1 LEVLIKEIVDIL
13 KKINTKYMK
22 NKMNFKRIMLM
33 IDKNIRSLNN
43 SKFFAG
49 IVMIVL
55 NIGSRFISVKFS
67 KSTEEYI
74 KYGITKQILVFS
86 MSWMA
91 SRDIYISLT
100 LTAIFTVLSEL
111 LFNEES
117 KLCIVPQ
124 KYRLLNK
131 IIDENNDGEVDETE
145 LNNAI
150 KLLEKAKNKQ
160 EQNSRKIAMAKFEIG
175 KI

>member
-1 LEVLIKEIVDIL
+1 MKMKMNMNM
-13 KKINTKYMK
+13 KKIMK
-22 NKMNFKRIMLM
+22 TM
-33 IDKNIRSLNN
+33 DKNIRSLNS

-49 IVMIVL
+49 IVMIIL

-74 KYGITKQILVFS
+74 RYGITKQVLVFA

-91 SRDIYISLT
+91 SRDIYTSLA

-117 KLCIVPQ
+117 KMCIIPQ
-124 KYRLLNK
+124 KYRLLNR
-131 IIDENNDGEVDETE
+131 IVDENNDGEVDENE
-145 LNNAI
+145 INNAI
-150 KLLEKAKNKQ
+150 NILEKAKRDQ
-160 EQNSRKIAMAKFEIG
+160 EQKKQKSALVDFDMEKI
-175 KI
+175 

>member
-1 LEVLIKEIVDIL
+1 MTFSKAKV
-13 KKINTKYMK
+13 KKIMK
-22 NKMNFKRIMLM
+22 T
-33 IDKNIRSLNN
+33 IDRNIRSLNS

-49 IVMIVL
+49 MVMIIL

-74 KYGITKQILVFS
+74 RYGVTKQLLVFA

-91 SRDIYISLT
+91 SRDIYTALS

-131 IIDENNDGEVDETE
+131 IMDTNNDGEVDEVE
-145 LNNAI
+145 LNRAI
-150 KLLEKAKNKQ
+150 SILEKAKKDQ
-160 EQNSRKIAMAKFEIG
+160 EQQNQKKALVDFDFDLEMGGAG
-175 KI
+175 GGGGD

>member
-1 LEVLIKEIVDIL
+1 MGRRNIKSIIRIL
-13 KKINTKYMK
+13 
-22 NKMNFKRIMLM
+22 
-33 IDKNIRSLNN
+33 DKNIRSLNN

-49 IVMIVL
+49 IIMIIL
-55 NIGSRFISVKFS
+55 NIGSRFISIKFS

-74 KYGITKQILVFS
+74 KYGITKQVLVFA

-91 SRDIYISLT
+91 SRDIYISFA
-100 LTAIFTVLSEL
+100 LTAIFTVLSDV

-117 KLCIVPQ
+117 KLCIVPE
-124 KYRLLNK
+124 KYRLINK
-131 IIDENNDGEVDETE
+131 IIDENEDGDIDENE

-150 KLLEKAKNKQ
+150 NVLEKAKRKK
-160 EQNSRKIAMAKFEIG
+160 EQKEQKIALSDFHLE

>member
-1 LEVLIKEIVDIL
+1 MGRRNIKSVIRIL
-13 KKINTKYMK
+13 
-22 NKMNFKRIMLM
+22 
-33 IDKNIRSLNN
+33 DKNIRSLNN

-49 IVMIVL
+49 IIMIIL
-55 NIGSRFISVKFS
+55 NIGSRFISIKFS

-74 KYGITKQILVFS
+74 KYGITKQVLVFA

-91 SRDIYISLT
+91 SRDIYISFA
-100 LTAIFTVLSEL
+100 LTAIFTVLSDV

-117 KLCIVPQ
+117 KLCIVPE
-124 KYRLLNK
+124 KYRLINK
-131 IIDENNDGEVDETE
+131 IIDENEDGDIDENE

-150 KLLEKAKNKQ
+150 NVLEKAKRKK
-160 EQNSRKIAMAKFEIG
+160 EQKEQKIALSDFHIE

>member
-1 LEVLIKEIVDIL
+1 MKMKMNMNM
-13 KKINTKYMK
+13 KKIMK
-22 NKMNFKRIMLM
+22 TM
-33 IDKNIRSLNN
+33 DKNIRSLNS

-49 IVMIVL
+49 IVMIIL

-74 KYGITKQILVFS
+74 KYGITKQVLVFA

-91 SRDIYISLT
+91 SRDIYTSLA

-117 KLCIVPQ
+117 KMCIVPQ
-124 KYRLLNK
+124 KYRILNK
-131 IIDENNDGEVDETE
+131 IVDENNDGEVDENE
-145 LNNAI
+145 INNAI
-150 KLLEKAKNKQ
+150 NILEKAKRDQ
-160 EQNSRKIAMAKFEIG
+160 EQKKQKSALVDFDMEKI
-175 KI
+175 

>member
-1 LEVLIKEIVDIL
+1 MKTNV
-13 KKINTKYMK
+13 KKI
-22 NKMNFKRIMLM
+22 FGIL
-33 IDKNIRSLNN
+33 DKNIRSLNS

-49 IVMIVL
+49 MVMIIL

-74 KYGITKQILVFS
+74 KYGVTKQVLVFA

-91 SRDIYISLT
+91 SRDIYTSLA

-117 KLCIVPQ
+117 KLCIVPH
-124 KYRLLNK
+124 KYRLLNR
-131 IIDENNDGEVDETE
+131 IIDQNNDGEIDETE
-145 LNNAI
+145 INNAI
-150 KLLEKAKNKQ
+150 NTLEKAKRDQ
-160 EQNSRKIAMAKFEIG
+160 EQKKQKIALVNFDLE

>member
-1 LEVLIKEIVDIL
+1 MKINMKVKKLLKIVD
-13 KKINTKYMK
+13 N
-22 NKMNFKRIMLM
+22 
-33 IDKNIRSLNN
+33 NIRSLNS

-49 IVMIVL
+49 LVMIVL
-55 NIGSRFISVKFS
+55 NVGSRFISVKFS

-74 KYGITKQILVFS
+74 KYGVTKQVLVFA

-91 SRDIYISLT
+91 SRDIYTSFA

-117 KLCIVPQ
+117 KMCIVPQ

-131 IIDENNDGEVDETE
+131 IVDENNDGEIDENE
-145 LNNAI
+145 INNAI
-150 KLLEKAKNKQ
+150 DLLERAKRNQ
-160 EQNSRKIAMAKFEIG
+160 EQNKQKMALIEFDMEKI
-175 KI
+175 

>member
-1 LEVLIKEIVDIL
+1 MNIKKMMFIL
-13 KKINTKYMK
+13 
-22 NKMNFKRIMLM
+22 
-33 IDKNIRSLNN
+33 DKNIRSLNS

-49 IVMIVL
+49 IIMIVL

-74 KYGITKQILVFS
+74 RYGVTKQILVFA

-91 SRDIYISLT
+91 SRDIYTSLA

-131 IIDENNDGEVDETE
+131 IIDENNDGEVDEVE

-150 KLLEKAKNKQ
+150 SILERAKKKQ
-160 EQNSRKIAMAKFEIG
+160 EDKQKKRSLVDFEIN

>member
-1 LEVLIKEIVDIL
+1 MKMNM
-13 KKINTKYMK
+13 KKILGT
-22 NKMNFKRIMLM
+22 L
-33 IDKNIRSLNN
+33 DKNIRSLNS

-49 IVMIVL
+49 IVMIIL

-74 KYGITKQILVFS
+74 RYGVTKQILVFA

-91 SRDIYISLT
+91 SRDIYTSLA

-131 IIDENNDGEVDETE
+131 IIDENNDGEVDEVE

-150 KLLEKAKNKQ
+150 NILEKAKRDQ
-160 EQNSRKIAMAKFEIG
+160 EQKKQKSALVEFDMEKI
-175 KI
+175 

>member
-1 LEVLIKEIVDIL
+1 MKMKMNMNM
-13 KKINTKYMK
+13 KKIMK
-22 NKMNFKRIMLM
+22 TR
-33 IDKNIRSLNN
+33 DKNIRSLNS

-74 KYGITKQILVFS
+74 RYGITKQVLVFA

-91 SRDIYISLT
+91 SRDIYTSLA
-100 LTAIFTVLSEL
+100 LTAIFTILSEL
-111 LFNEES
+111 LVNEES

-124 KYRLLNK
+124 KYRILNK
-131 IIDENNDGEVDETE
+131 IVDENNDGEVDENE
-145 LNNAI
+145 INNAI
-150 KLLEKAKNKQ
+150 NILEKAKRDQ
-160 EQNSRKIAMAKFEIG
+160 EQKKQKSALVDFDMEKI
-175 KI
+175 

>member
-1 LEVLIKEIVDIL
+1 
-13 KKINTKYMK
+13 M
-22 NKMNFKRIMLM
+22 KMNISKTMGIL
-33 IDKNIRSLNN
+33 DKNIRSLNS

-49 IVMIVL
+49 MVMIIL

-74 KYGITKQILVFS
+74 KYGITKQVLVFA

-91 SRDIYISLT
+91 SRDIYTSLA

-117 KLCIVPQ
+117 TLCIVPQ

-131 IIDENNDGEVDETE
+131 ILDENNDGEVDEME
-145 LNNAI
+145 LINAI
-150 KLLEKAKNKQ
+150 KILEKAKKYQ
-160 EQNSRKIAMAKFEIG
+160 EQNKQKLALVEFDMMKT
-175 KI
+175 

>member
-1 LEVLIKEIVDIL
+1 MKMNMNM
-13 KKINTKYMK
+13 KKIMK
-22 NKMNFKRIMLM
+22 IM
-33 IDKNIRSLNN
+33 DKNIRSLNS

-49 IVMIVL
+49 IVMIIL

-74 KYGITKQILVFS
+74 RYGITKQVLVFA

-91 SRDIYISLT
+91 SRDIYTSLA

-117 KLCIVPQ
+117 KMCIVPQ
-124 KYRLLNK
+124 KYRILNK
-131 IIDENNDGEVDETE
+131 IVDENNDGEVDENE
-145 LNNAI
+145 INNAI
-150 KLLEKAKNKQ
+150 NILEKAKRDQ
-160 EQNSRKIAMAKFEIG
+160 EQKKQKSALVDFDMEKI
-175 KI
+175 

>member
-1 LEVLIKEIVDIL
+1 MTFSKAKV
-13 KKINTKYMK
+13 KKIMK
-22 NKMNFKRIMLM
+22 A
-33 IDKNIRSLNN
+33 IDRNIRSLNS

-49 IVMIVL
+49 MVMIIL

-74 KYGITKQILVFS
+74 RYGVTKQLLVFA

-91 SRDIYISLT
+91 SRDIYTALS

-131 IIDENNDGEVDETE
+131 IMDTNNDGEVDEVE
-145 LNNAI
+145 LNRAI
-150 KLLEKAKNKQ
+150 SILEKAKKDQ
-160 EQNSRKIAMAKFEIG
+160 EQQNQKKALVDFDFDLEMGGAG
-175 KI
+175 AGGGD

>member
-1 LEVLIKEIVDIL
+1 MKMKINMNM
-13 KKINTKYMK
+13 KKIMK
-22 NKMNFKRIMLM
+22 IM
-33 IDKNIRSLNN
+33 DKNIRSLNS

-49 IVMIVL
+49 IVMIIL

-74 KYGITKQILVFS
+74 RYGITKQVLVFA

-91 SRDIYISLT
+91 SRDIYTSLA

-117 KLCIVPQ
+117 KMCIVPQ
-124 KYRLLNK
+124 KYRILNK
-131 IIDENNDGEVDETE
+131 IVDENNDGEVDENE
-145 LNNAI
+145 INNAI
-150 KLLEKAKNKQ
+150 NILEKAKRDQ
-160 EQNSRKIAMAKFEIG
+160 EQKKQKSALVDFDMEKI
-175 KI
+175 

>member
-1 LEVLIKEIVDIL
+1 MEKIKNNYIDKMKTKI
-13 KKINTKYMK
+13 KKILGTV
-22 NKMNFKRIMLM
+22 
-33 IDKNIRSLNN
+33 DKNIKTLNS

-49 IVMIVL
+49 VLMIIL

-74 KYGITKQILVFS
+74 KYGITKQVLVFA

-91 SRDIYISLT
+91 SRDIYISLA

-131 IIDENNDGEVDETE
+131 IIDENNDGEVDEVE

-150 KLLEKAKNKQ
+150 TILEKAKRYQ
-160 EQNSRKIAMAKFEIG
+160 EQKEKKIALVEFNME

>member
-1 LEVLIKEIVDIL
+1 
-13 KKINTKYMK
+13 
-22 NKMNFKRIMLM
+22 MNFKKLNLQKLM
-33 IDKNIRSLNN
+33 KILDNNIRSLNS

-74 KYGITKQILVFS
+74 RYGVTKQVLVFA

-91 SRDIYISLT
+91 SRDIYTALA

-131 IIDENNDGEVDETE
+131 IIDESNDGEIDEVE

-150 KLLEKAKNKQ
+150 SILEKAKKGQNQKKQ
-160 EQNSRKIAMAKFEIG
+160 KAALLEFDMQKI
-175 KI
+175 

>member
-1 LEVLIKEIVDIL
+1 MKMKI
-13 KKINTKYMK
+13 KKILGTV
-22 NKMNFKRIMLM
+22 
-33 IDKNIRSLNN
+33 DKNIKTLNS

-49 IVMIVL
+49 VLMIIL

-74 KYGITKQILVFS
+74 KYGITKQVLVFA

-91 SRDIYISLT
+91 SRDIYISLA

-131 IIDENNDGEVDETE
+131 IIDENNDGEVDEVE

-150 KLLEKAKNKQ
+150 TILEKAKRYQ
-160 EQNSRKIAMAKFEIG
+160 EQKEKKIALVEFNME

>member
-1 LEVLIKEIVDIL
+1 MGRRNIKSIIRIL
-13 KKINTKYMK
+13 
-22 NKMNFKRIMLM
+22 
-33 IDKNIRSLNN
+33 DKNIRSLNN

-49 IVMIVL
+49 IIMIIL
-55 NIGSRFISVKFS
+55 NIGSRFISIKFS

-74 KYGITKQILVFS
+74 KYGITKQVLVFA

-91 SRDIYISLT
+91 SRDIYISFA
-100 LTAIFTVLSEL
+100 LTAIFTVLSDV

-117 KLCIVPQ
+117 KLCIVPE
-124 KYRLLNK
+124 KYRLINK
-131 IIDENNDGEVDETE
+131 IIDENEDGDIDENE

-150 KLLEKAKNKQ
+150 NVLEKAKRKK
-160 EQNSRKIAMAKFEIG
+160 EQKEQKIALSDFHIE

>member
-1 LEVLIKEIVDIL
+1 MKMNM
-13 KKINTKYMK
+13 KKIMK
-22 NKMNFKRIMLM
+22 TM
-33 IDKNIRSLNN
+33 DKNIRSLNS

-49 IVMIVL
+49 IVMIIL

-74 KYGITKQILVFS
+74 KYGITKQVLVFA

-91 SRDIYISLT
+91 SRDIYTSLA

-117 KLCIVPQ
+117 KMCIVPQ
-124 KYRLLNK
+124 KYRILNK
-131 IIDENNDGEVDETE
+131 IVDENNDGEVDEKE
-145 LNNAI
+145 INNAI
-150 KLLEKAKNKQ
+150 KKLEKSKRDQ
-160 EQNSRKIAMAKFEIG
+160 EQKKQKSALVVFDMEKI
-175 KI
+175 

>member
-1 LEVLIKEIVDIL
+1 MMGRRNIKSIIRIL
-13 KKINTKYMK
+13 
-22 NKMNFKRIMLM
+22 
-33 IDKNIRSLNN
+33 DKNIRSLNN

-49 IVMIVL
+49 IIMIIL
-55 NIGSRFISVKFS
+55 NIGSRFISIKFS

-74 KYGITKQILVFS
+74 KYGITKQVLVFA

-91 SRDIYISLT
+91 SRDIYISFA
-100 LTAIFTVLSEL
+100 LTAIFTVLSDV

-117 KLCIVPQ
+117 KLCIVPE
-124 KYRLLNK
+124 KYRLINK
-131 IIDENNDGEVDETE
+131 IIDENEDGDIDENE

-150 KLLEKAKNKQ
+150 NVLEKAKRKK
-160 EQNSRKIAMAKFEIG
+160 EQKEQKIALSDFHIE

>member
-1 LEVLIKEIVDIL
+1 MNIKKMMFIL
-13 KKINTKYMK
+13 
-22 NKMNFKRIMLM
+22 
-33 IDKNIRSLNN
+33 DKNIRSLNS

-49 IVMIVL
+49 IIMIVL

-74 KYGITKQILVFS
+74 RYGVTKQILVFA
-86 MSWMA
+86 MAWMA
-91 SRDIYISLT
+91 SRDIYTSLA

-131 IIDENNDGEVDETE
+131 IIDENNDGEVDEVE

-150 KLLEKAKNKQ
+150 SILERAKKKQ
-160 EQNSRKIAMAKFEIG
+160 EDKQKKTSLVDFEMNKI
-175 KI
+175 

>member
-1 LEVLIKEIVDIL
+1 MKMNM
-13 KKINTKYMK
+13 KKILGT
-22 NKMNFKRIMLM
+22 L
-33 IDKNIRSLNN
+33 DKNIRSLNSN
-43 SKFFAG
+43 KFFAG
-49 IVMIVL
+49 LVMIVL

-74 KYGITKQILVFS
+74 KYAITKQVLVFA

-91 SRDIYISLT
+91 SRDIYISLS

-117 KLCIVPQ
+117 KYCIVPQ

-131 IIDENNDGEVDETE
+131 IIDENKDGEVDETE

-150 KLLEKAKNKQ
+150 NVLEKAKRHQ
-160 EQNSRKIAMAKFEIG
+160 EQRRQKSALIEFDMIKT
-175 KI
+175 

>member
-1 LEVLIKEIVDIL
+1 MKLDIK
-13 KKINTKYMK
+13 
-22 NKMNFKRIMLM
+22 KMTNYL
-33 IDKNIRSLNN
+33 DKNIRSLNN

-49 IVMIVL
+49 IIMIVL

-74 KYGITKQILVFS
+74 KYGITKQVLVFA

-91 SRDIYISLT
+91 SRDIYTSLA

-124 KYRLLNK
+124 KYRLLNR
-131 IIDENNDGEVDETE
+131 ILDENNNGEIDEVE

-150 KLLEKAKNKQ
+150 NILEKAKRDQ
-160 EQNSRKIAMAKFEIG
+160 EQKNQKTALINFDVEKI
-175 KI
+175 

>member
-1 LEVLIKEIVDIL
+1 MKINMNM
-13 KKINTKYMK
+13 KKIMK
-22 NKMNFKRIMLM
+22 IM
-33 IDKNIRSLNN
+33 DKNIRSLNS

-49 IVMIVL
+49 IVMIIL

-74 KYGITKQILVFS
+74 RYGITKQVLVFA

-91 SRDIYISLT
+91 SRDIYTSLA

-117 KLCIVPQ
+117 KMCIVPQ
-124 KYRLLNK
+124 KYRILNK
-131 IIDENNDGEVDETE
+131 IVDENNDGEVDENE
-145 LNNAI
+145 INNAI
-150 KLLEKAKNKQ
+150 NILEKAKRDQ
-160 EQNSRKIAMAKFEIG
+160 EQKKQKSALVDFDMEKI
-175 KI
+175 

>member
-1 LEVLIKEIVDIL
+1 MKLNIL
-13 KKINTKYMK
+13 KCVK
-22 NKMNFKRIMLM
+22 F

-49 IVMIVL
+49 IVMIIL

-67 KSTEEYI
+67 RSTEEYI
-74 KYGITKQILVFS
+74 RYGVTKQLLVFA

-91 SRDIYISLT
+91 SRDIYAALA

-117 KLCIVPQ
+117 RLCVVPQ

-131 IIDENNDGEVDETE
+131 IIDENNDGDVDENE
-145 LNNAI
+145 LNKAI
-150 KLLEKAKNKQ
+150 GLLEKAKRNQ
-160 EQNSRKIAMAKFEIG
+160 EQTNQKTALAEFNIRKI
-175 KI
+175 

>member
-1 LEVLIKEIVDIL
+1 MKLDIK
-13 KKINTKYMK
+13 
-22 NKMNFKRIMLM
+22 KMTNYL
-33 IDKNIRSLNN
+33 DKNIRSLNN

-49 IVMIVL
+49 IIMIVL

-74 KYGITKQILVFS
+74 KYGITKQVLVFA

-91 SRDIYISLT
+91 SRDIYTSLA

-124 KYRLLNK
+124 KYRLLNR
-131 IIDENNDGEVDETE
+131 IIDENNNGEIDEVE

-150 KLLEKAKNKQ
+150 NILEKAKRDQ
-160 EQNSRKIAMAKFEIG
+160 EQKNQKTALINFDVEKI
-175 KI
+175 